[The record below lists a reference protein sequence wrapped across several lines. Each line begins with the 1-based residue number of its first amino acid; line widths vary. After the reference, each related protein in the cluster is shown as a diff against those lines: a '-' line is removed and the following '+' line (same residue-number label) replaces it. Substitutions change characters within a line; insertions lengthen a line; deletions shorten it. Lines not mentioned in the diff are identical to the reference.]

1 MLFSLQFSWQVMQ
14 GALME
19 IASCLV
25 ITKFLLAAWSLL
37 SALEWFFNLHLFRTN
52 GLLSWVVLRLRPA
65 LISAPA
71 IRPYVHSEGMVIS
84 LLLCRIAAAL
94 ALLTP
99 YPNPADLPCSVIILF
114 SCFYMSRRTWFG
126 GDGSDQMGMVIA
138 AGVAIMSAGLI
149 INDKDVTLAGVL
161 AIGGQATL
169 AYFVAG
175 AAKLASPVWRGGGAL
190 MGVMKTQSYGH
201 AFAVDFAEAR
211 PRFCKFVCWTT
222 IVTEMLFPIILF
234 VPPGPAIAGLLCFAA
249 FHFSNAYFMGLNAFV
264 WPFLATYPSIMVLN
278 SVIRDW
284 M

>member
-1 MLFSLQFSWQVMQ
+1 
-14 GALME
+14 ME

-37 SALEWFFNLHLFRTN
+37 SALEWFFNLHLFRPN

-84 LLLCRIAAAL
+84 VLLCRIAAAL

-99 YPNPADLPCSVIILF
+99 YPNPVDLPCSIIILF

-126 GDGSDQMGMVIA
+126 GDGSDQMGMVVA
-138 AGVAIMSAGLI
+138 AGVAIMSAGLVF
-149 INDKDVTLAGVL
+149 NDKDVALAGVL

-175 AAKLASPVWRGGGAL
+175 AAKLASPVWREGGAL

-201 AFAVDFAEAR
+201 VFAVDLRKLALASANLYAGRPSSRKCCFRLSCLYRPAR
-211 PRFCKFVCWTT
+211 RLPVSCALP
-222 IVTEMLFPIILF
+222 LFISPMPI
-234 VPPGPAIAGLLCFAA
+234 
-249 FHFSNAYFMGLNAFV
+249 S
-264 WPFLATYPSIMVLN
+264 W
-278 SVIRDW
+278 D
-284 M
+284 